1 MSSWSLVRAF
11 PLGAALAAGL
21 AAACGGASSTSS
33 APARGAAAAPPLVA
47 PRVTAAEPA
56 APPAEPAE
64 PPAGPAPPP
73 APACAPLDAAKLAP
87 IEIDTTVVKAPIPDV
102 EDPQGT
108 LAPLYEKLAALA
120 RGERRDHVRVAFYGD
135 SNLTRDTITG
145 AMRRALQA
153 RFGDAGHGFVALS
166 RPWGWYTHMDVR
178 HATSGPK
185 HWRYIATSTHYIRD
199 GLYGFANIGAES
211 STPGANAW
219 VQTAEAGAPVGG
231 KVSAFDLLYLKQPWG
246 GLVDIVVDDAV
257 VRTVDTR
264 AAAPEAAFER
274 VVVPDGPHKLSC
286 VVKGRG
292 PVRLYGAALEREG
305 ASVVVDSLGVGAL
318 NYEQMLHVDGATR
331 RAMLARR
338 RYDLVVFLLGTNMF
352 APHAHEAWVKG
363 ALADFKAAL
372 PGAPIVV
379 MSPPD
384 SGVTNRDWTSNPRI
398 EKLAAQLREIAR
410 GEGVAFWDF
419 WAAMGGKGSIRR
431 FMEAHLAE
439 NDCVHLSPGGG
450 QLMGARFTHALL
462 RGAEGHAKAHPA
474 AGCGAGASAR

>member
-1 MSSWSLVRAF
+1 MSARSTVRIV
-11 PLGAALAAGL
+11 PLAAVL
-21 AAACGGASSTSS
+21 AAACGGAAG
-33 APARGAAAAPPLVA
+33 APARGGSRAEAAPLA
-47 PRVTAAEPA
+47 PRVTAADPATPTPA
-56 APPAEPAE
+56 APTEPV
-64 PPAGPAPPP
+64 PTAPVAPP
-73 APACAPLDAAKLAP
+73 APACSPLDAAKLAP
-87 IEIDTTVVKAPIPDV
+87 VELDTTVVKAPVPEID
-102 EDPQGT
+102 DPGGT
-108 LAPLYEKLAALA
+108 LAPLYDKLAALA
-120 RGERRDHVRVAFYGD
+120 RGEGKDHVRIAFYGD

-185 HWRYIATSTHYIRD
+185 HWRYIATSTHYVRD

-219 VQTAEAGAPVGG
+219 VQTAEAGAPVGD

-246 GLVDIVVDDAV
+246 GLVDIVIDDAV

-274 VVVPDGPHKLSC
+274 VEVADGPHKLSC

-292 PVRLYGAALEREG
+292 PVRLYGAALERGG

-318 NYEQMLHVDGATR
+318 NYEQFLHVDGATR
-331 RAMLARR
+331 RAMLAHR

-398 EKLAAQLREIAR
+398 EKLAAQLHEIAR

-431 FMEAHLAE
+431 FMEARLAE

-450 QLMGARFTHALL
+450 HLMGARFTHALL
-462 RGAEGHAKAHPA
+462 RGAEAHAKARPA
-474 AGCGAGASAR
+474 AGCSARASAP